1 MYKKMIKGEPHIVI
15 SENEILQAM
24 ESYENFYNFMEMVG
38 IAMNGKGV
46 TYEPTR

>member
-1 MYKKMIKGEPHIVI
+1 MFKTTINNEECICI